1 MHSVPYAK
9 ETLVMLVGYALGC
22 FTSGYYLVRWRT
34 GEDIRWLG
42 SGSVGAT
49 NVGRVL
55 GRPGFF
61 LTVLCDFFKGLF
73 AVWLA
78 EYFGLNPTGA
88 VLTLVAVAISP
99 VLLVL
104 SQVYRPRLRR
114 QSREAKNLEHSALA
128 VVQEALGALRVVK
141 AFGRED
147 HEENR
152 YVRQSREGMRTRL
165 RLALDQGRYGLFIS
179 LTTAAGMAAVLW
191 IGVLHVQAKAFTLGD
206 LLLVMGP
213 RLHLAG

>member
-88 VLTLVAVAISP
+88 VLTLVAVAIGHIWPAQLWFHGGKGVATSLGALLMFDYSIAFTFAALFLVVCAALRNF
-99 VLLVL
+99 VLAGLLAFALTPLALFAADYSLTSVFG
-104 SQVYRPRLRR
+104 V
-114 QSREAKNLEHSALA
+114 SALA
-128 VVQEALGALRVVK
+128 LLILIAHRKNIPDEIHKLMT
-141 AFGRED
+141 GRKLKSD
-147 HEENR
+147 KR
-152 YVRQSREGMRTRL
+152 AVPRQ
-165 RLALDQGRYGLFIS
+165 
-179 LTTAAGMAAVLW
+179 
-191 IGVLHVQAKAFTLGD
+191 
-206 LLLVMGP
+206 P
-213 RLHLAG
+213 

>member
-9 ETLVMLVGYALGC
+9 ETLVMLLGYALGC

-34 GEDIRWLG
+34 GDDIRWLG

-78 EYFGLNPTGA
+78 RYFQLNPTST
-88 VLTLVAVAISP
+88 VLTMVAVAIGHIWPAQLWFHGGKGVATSLGALLMFDYSIALTYAALFLVVYTALRNFVLAGLLAFALTP
-99 VLLVL
+99 LALFAADYSLTSVFGVSALALLVL
-104 SQVYRPRLRR
+104 IAHRKNIPDEIHKLMTGRKLKGDKRAVPR
-114 QSREAKNLEHSALA
+114 Q
-128 VVQEALGALRVVK
+128 
-141 AFGRED
+141 
-147 HEENR
+147 
-152 YVRQSREGMRTRL
+152 
-165 RLALDQGRYGLFIS
+165 
-179 LTTAAGMAAVLW
+179 
-191 IGVLHVQAKAFTLGD
+191 
-206 LLLVMGP
+206 P
-213 RLHLAG
+213 